1 MTRKKFGIRTKLLL
15 LILPIVALAFIAVI
29 VISYNFSK
37 SSIEVKTQRLL
48 KKEADAS
55 AASIEA
61 WTNNIL
67 GILNTAE
74 QTMVSLKM
82 NEDELLNYE
91 SLFLNKYDAFPDG
104 IYIITVDGKVI
115 DASVWVPESDPREE
129 DYYKEGL
136 ECKDSM
142 QFVDTY
148 MDSFTNEP
156 IVTAIMYSDT
166 INGKG
171 GVIASD
177 ISLKILS
184 DVINKMDIDG
194 NGDAFIIDKSTDTII
209 AGTDTEIVGKSI
221 SDINDSFYTD
231 SLKFVKNGK
240 NDYTMISSSNGTYMV
255 SYSNITNTDWTI
267 VVRTSEKNIYHD
279 ITKLGSLLGIFG
291 VIVIVVLSGFLT
303 IFISRLTTPIHK
315 LTNAIV
321 DVTNGDF
328 TTNVNV
334 TGNDEISIMSGSMK
348 RFLEVMRETIGTIVE
363 ISNKIDNQAQNS
375 NEISGTLHQSA
386 SGQAEAMTQMHQ
398 SMEELAESIGVI
410 AENATTLA
418 NVVSDTNESGEQAI
432 ANIKETMTEAD
443 NGRTSMK
450 QVTNSMEEMKQSMNI
465 LEDSIKGVGDA
476 AEKID
481 NITSTIREIADET
494 NLLALNASI
503 EAARAGDAGRG
514 FAVVAT
520 QIKSLAETSGSAAE
534 EISKLIFEVTDM
546 INETVDQSQH
556 SVEQIYVSSE
566 MVNKASNQFNN
577 IFESIE
583 HTNDIIKSM
592 IDKVREANDVASN
605 MAAITEE
612 QSASAE
618 EVEATAVSVQELA
631 NNVSKNSADVKNNA
645 NELATTAEALKNK
658 ISDFTI

>member
-1 MTRKKFGIRTKLLL
+1 MTRKKFGIRAKLLV

-55 AASIEA
+55 AANIEA

-74 QTMVSLKM
+74 QTMVSLNM

-136 ECKDSM
+136 ECKDGM

-148 MDSFTNEP
+148 MDSLTNEP

-177 ISLKILS
+177 ISLTILS

-194 NGDAFIIDKSTDTII
+194 NGDAFIIDKSTDTIL
-209 AGTDTEIVGKSI
+209 ASTDGDIVGKNI
-221 SDINDSFYTD
+221 TDINDSFYAD
-231 SLKFVKNGK
+231 SLKFVREGK
-240 NDYTMISSSNGTYMV
+240 NDSTMISSNDGSYMV
-255 SYSNITNTDWTI
+255 SYANITNTDWSV
-267 VVRTSEKNIYHD
+267 VVRTHEKNIYQD
-279 ITKLGSLLGIFG
+279 VSKLGLSLGMLG
-291 VIVIVVLSGFLT
+291 VIVIIVISGFLA

-315 LTNAIV
+315 LTDTIE

-334 TGNDEISIMSGSMK
+334 TGNDEISVMAGSMK
-348 RFLEVMRETIGTIVE
+348 RFLEVMRQTIGTIVE

-375 NEISGTLHQSA
+375 NEISETLHQSA
-386 SGQAEAMTQMHQ
+386 SGQAEAMKQMHQ
-398 SMEELAESIGVI
+398 SMEELTKSIGVI
-410 AENATTLA
+410 AENATVLA
-418 NVVSDTNESGEQAI
+418 NVVAETNESGEQAI
-432 ANIKETMTEAD
+432 TNIKETMTEAD
-443 NGRTSMK
+443 SGRMSMK
-450 QVTNSMEEMKQSMNI
+450 QVTNSMEEMKQSMST
-465 LEDSIKGVGDA
+465 LENSIKGVGTA

-514 FAVVAT
+514 FSVVAT

-534 EISKLIFEVTDM
+534 EIAKLISDVTGM
-546 INETVDQSQH
+546 INETVEESQR
-556 SVEQIYVSSE
+556 SVEQIYASSE
-566 MVNKASNQFNN
+566 MVNKASEQFNN
-577 IFESIE
+577 IFESIDR
-583 HTNDIIKSM
+583 TNGIIQSM
-592 IDKVREANDVASN
+592 ISKVRDANDVASN

-612 QSASAE
+612 QSASTE
-618 EVEATAVSVQELA
+618 EIEATALSVQEQA
-631 NNVSKNSADVKNNA
+631 DSVSRNSADVKDNA
-645 NELATTAEALKNK
+645 NELAATAEVLKNK